1 MRIRLIIH
9 FLALETI
16 LISLAAMV
24 GIVNSVSNVLI
35 LAVQIAVIYA
45 FVRLLSWNNDKK
57 VAEEINEGLKAL
69 KKNMEE

>member
-9 FLALETI
+9 F
-16 LISLAAMV
+16 
-24 GIVNSVSNVLI
+24 
-35 LAVQIAVIYA
+35 
-45 FVRLLSWNNDKK
+45 FKK